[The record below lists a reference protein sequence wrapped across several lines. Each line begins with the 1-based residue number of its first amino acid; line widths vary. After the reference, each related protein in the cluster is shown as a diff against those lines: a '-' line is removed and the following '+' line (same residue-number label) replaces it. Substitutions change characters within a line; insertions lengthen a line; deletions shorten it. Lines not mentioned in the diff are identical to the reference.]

1 MPLSNAAFLISM
13 SCLAVFLSQLG
24 MMMYLPA
31 LPSIAKALNTTQD
44 LTSLAP
50 ALLLW
55 LPYCLIICGQAI
67 NYPISLSQASE
78 HSPVSG
84 PYAMA
89 LCGFIHQVLAAV
101 IGASV
106 SGLGIQQPIALASL
120 CLLLVVMVLGVKIMQ
135 PRA

>member
-1 MPLSNAAFLISM
+1 MSRMAIRVMLAAS
-13 SCLAVFLSQLG
+13 AG
-24 MMMYLPA
+24 MMAA
-31 LPSIAKALNTTQD
+31 LWINS
-44 LTSLAP
+44 TS